1 MAFESAFVIKGG
13 LSNVT
18 DVDDVA
24 LLEHV
29 AAITDGHQ
37 LHLAIA
43 HVAGHEV
50 GEELHVVDVQPAI
63 QIRHTVR
70 GGVSMMVPPR
80 RQRRTG
86 QCQASACGGS
96 QELAPRWMDGSFP
109 RVSALY
115 RLGIWC
121 FLPRSLVHVFWS
133 LVFKTQG
140 LTLLVLR

>member
-1 MAFESAFVIKGG
+1 MAFESAFVITGG

-37 LHLAIA
+37 LHLSIA

-50 GEELHVVDVQPAI
+50 GEDLHVVDVQPAI
-63 QIRHTVR
+63 QIRDTVR
-70 GGVSMMVPPR
+70 GGVSMMLPPR

-86 QCQASACGGS
+86 LPQTSSSCGY
-96 QELAPRWMDGSFP
+96 QKPPPR
-109 RVSALY
+109 Y
-115 RLGIWC
+115 
-121 FLPRSLVHVFWS
+121 
-133 LVFKTQG
+133 Q
-140 LTLLVLR
+140 

>member
-50 GEELHVVDVQPAI
+50 GEDLHVVDVQPAI
-63 QIRHTVR
+63 QIRDTVW

-86 QCQASACGGS
+86 QCQASAFGR
-96 QELAPRWMDGSFP
+96 LPKNTAPLDGRSFTP
-109 RVSALY
+109 
-115 RLGIWC
+115 
-121 FLPRSLVHVFWS
+121 
-133 LVFKTQG
+133 T
-140 LTLLVLR
+140 